1 MWALI
6 KNNLKLMLRS
16 KWILLFMTIL
26 PVVVIGMLSNIF
38 SDMLNKDYDV
48 KNIKAG
54 YTINEN
60 NDLHKEIKELSHICN
75 DDNNIK
81 LSEYKDCDYKKLIND
96 GVIDVFVKIDNKNY
110 YIYESSKKEQEALV
124 MESMLSSYF
133 YNVNEVNIVMSNIDN
148 NINIPLND
156 NSQYVMLKKVKS
168 DPMPSAINYYGIIE
182 IVFFTWCGV
191 VSLAAVIS
199 SERKNKIEKRLYVSS
214 MPKYKL
220 YLGKLIPCFIAIIFE
235 VLIALILSVVI
246 YNVHWGNIIA
256 SLGILALLAVT
267 ASASGMVL
275 FYLFKNVA
283 PSIVTGFIL
292 IYIIGFLGGSFQTY
306 MLSNIPDKIAKLSPQ
321 YYVNRTLV
329 EFSTK
334 GYSAY
339 AGRCVI
345 YLSAI
350 LLVSVV
356 LGLILMNKK
365 CEER

>member
-1 MWALI
+1 MGAII

-16 KWILLFMTIL
+16 KWILIFMTIL

-38 SDMLNKDYDV
+38 SNMPNKDYDV

-54 YTINEN
+54 YVVNED
-60 NDLHKEIKELSHICN
+60 NDLYKGIKGLSDICK
-75 DDNNIK
+75 DNNIK

-110 YIYESSKKEQEALV
+110 FIYESSKKEKEALV

-133 YNVNEVNIVMSNIDN
+133 YNTNEANIVMSNIDN
-148 NINIPLND
+148 NTNIPISND
-156 NSQYVMLKKVKS
+156 IQYVKIKSVKA
-168 DPMPSAINYYGIIE
+168 DPMPSAIDYYGIIE

-199 SERKNKIEKRLYVSS
+199 SERKNNIVKRLYVSS

-220 YLGKLIPCFIAIIFE
+220 YLGKLIPCFLAIIFE
-235 VLIALILSVVI
+235 ILIALILSVVI
-246 YNVHWGNIIA
+246 YNVHWGNLIA
-256 SLGILALLAVT
+256 SFGILVLLAIT

-275 FYLFKNVA
+275 FYVFKNVA
-283 PSIVTGFIL
+283 ASIVTGVIL

-339 AGRCVI
+339 TGKCVI

-356 LGLILMNKK
+356 LGLILMN
-365 CEER
+365 